1 MINKKLI
8 FISHLNLE
16 LLLYSLS
23 NLQYQDISV
32 DIIITDKNI
41 EFEVDKLI
49 KALVYILQT
58 NCIFDIKLYTNNR
71 IIFKCIKN
79 IRNKYGLE
87 DRLVIMSLQML
98 NCTSD
103 GNLVNLAK
111 YEEILVIENNQNIK
125 YYNSKIFIPDLTI

>member
-32 DIIITDKNI
+32 DIIIIDKNT

-49 KALVYILQT
+49 KVLVYVLQT
-58 NCIFDIKLYTNNR
+58 NCIFNIKLYTNNR
-71 IIFKCIKN
+71 IIFKYIKN
-79 IRNKYGLE
+79 IRNAYGLE
-87 DRLVIMSLQML
+87 DRLVIMPLQTL
-98 NCTSD
+98 NYTND
-103 GNLVNLAK
+103 GNLVDLAK
-111 YEEILVIENNQNIK
+111 YEEILVIKNDQNLK
-125 YYNSKIFIPDLTI
+125 YYNPRIFIPILTI